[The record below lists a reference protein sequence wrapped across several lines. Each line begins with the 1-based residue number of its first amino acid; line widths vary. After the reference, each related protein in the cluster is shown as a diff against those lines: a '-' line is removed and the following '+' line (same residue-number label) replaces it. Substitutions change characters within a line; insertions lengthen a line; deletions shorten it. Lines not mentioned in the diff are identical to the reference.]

1 MNATILKLIAIL
13 AMTCDHYA
21 YTFIDADSTEY
32 YLLRLFGRLTA
43 PIMAF
48 MLTEGYK
55 HTRSRKKYIARLSA
69 LAIISQ
75 PIYYYFTFGIP
86 TDTISFLTNWSIIFS
101 FVVSL
106 LILCIRDS
114 RNIKMTFKWIM
125 IAVLISLSK
134 FGDYGYL
141 VPMWVLIYSSRFSKK
156 KKTVLLGTVSGILLF
171 LQYANC
177 YDSFWHFS
185 FMFGAV
191 FALIPIH
198 FYNGQRGKIK
208 IKHLFYW
215 YYPAHLILLSVI
227 KIIFILK

>member
-1 MNATILKLIAIL
+1 
-13 AMTCDHYA
+13 MTCDHYA

-55 HTRSRKKYIARLSA
+55 YTRSRKKYLSRLLA
-69 LAIISQ
+69 LAILSQ

-86 TDTISFLTNWSIIFS
+86 TNALSFLTNWSIIFS
-101 FVVSL
+101 FAVSL
-106 LILCIRDS
+106 LILCVKDNQ
-114 RNIKMTFKWIM
+114 NIKPSFKWIL
-125 IAVLISLSK
+125 IVILISVSK

-141 VPMWVLIYSSRFSKK
+141 VPMWVLIYSSHLSKK
-156 KKTVLLGTVSGILLF
+156 KKTVLFCTVSGLLLF
-171 LQYANC
+171 LQYEKN
-177 YDSFWHFS
+177 YDSFCHFS
-185 FMFGAV
+185 FMLGAV
-191 FALIPIH
+191 FALIPIQ

-215 YYPAHLILLSVI
+215 YYPAHLIALSVI
-227 KIIFILK
+227 KSIFI